1 VDDAREA
8 LIDWL
13 VETQRGMGR
22 HFARARSLPL
32 LSSSLTMPQL
42 KVVMFLAYH
51 GSTAGQDIARQLGVG
66 LGTVTGIVD
75 RVVAQGLATRR
86 EDPHD
91 RRVRRVELTPRGRA
105 VADEILDSGTAE
117 WRDML
122 NRLDTDTL
130 RHLERVLRKLDA
142 ALRDVD
148 EDQP

>member
-1 VDDAREA
+1 MDNAREA

-32 LSSSLTMPQL
+32 LASNLTMPQL
-42 KVVMFLAYH
+42 KLVMFLAFH

-75 RVVAQGLATRR
+75 RVIAQGLATRR

-91 RRVRRVELTPRGRA
+91 RRVRRVELTPKGHA
-105 VADEILDSGTAE
+105 LAEEILDTGTAE
-117 WRDML
+117 WRAIL
-122 NRLDTDTL
+122 SRLDTDTL
-130 RHLERVLRKLDA
+130 RDLERVFLKLDA
-142 ALRDVD
+142 ALHDD
-148 EDQP
+148 PL